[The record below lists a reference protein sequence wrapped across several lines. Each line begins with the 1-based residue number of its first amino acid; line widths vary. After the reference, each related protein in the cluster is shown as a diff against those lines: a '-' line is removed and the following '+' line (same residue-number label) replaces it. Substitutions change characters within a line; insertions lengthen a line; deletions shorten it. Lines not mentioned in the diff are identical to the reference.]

1 MALHVTHLPNID
13 TQPPIQIYIKA
24 GFPEETM
31 YNVTPSAFDI
41 QVGAVLGCGMD
52 HTITIVKVILS

>member
-1 MALHVTHLPNID
+1 MALHATHLPSID

-31 YNVTPSAFDI
+31 NNVTPSVFVI
-41 QVGAVLGCGMD
+41 RVGAVLERGMG
-52 HTITIVKVILS
+52 HTIIIVKVILS